1 VVAPVSSLVALVG
14 AVAGLGLVL
23 FVVGL
28 RGVTPAPAR
37 ARAETAARR
46 RDMSIRAALAAVF
59 GLGLLGLTGWPVTA
73 VLGAFL
79 GASLPRLLSGRGEEK
94 RAEQRI
100 EAIAT
105 LAEQLR
111 DTTAAGVGVVGAITA
126 VAPRAPGP
134 IRAEV
139 GALAARLAAG
149 EAPGAALSAFA
160 REVGDP
166 MADLVAAALSIG
178 TSEQSGRLGE
188 LLSALA
194 ASARE
199 QVAMRLRVE
208 VGRARTRATARA
220 VTWISLVV
228 VVALLVFDRH
238 FLAPYSTAVG
248 EVVLAL
254 VGACFAGSYVLL
266 ARIGR
271 DRNPPRFLL
280 AGEDQP

>member
-1 VVAPVSSLVALVG
+1 MVAVTGLPPFAG
-14 AVAGLGLVL
+14 AVAALGIVL
-23 FVVGL
+23 LVVGI
-28 RGVTPAPAR
+28 RGVPPAPIR
-37 ARAETAARR
+37 ARPETAARR
-46 RDMSIRAALAAVF
+46 RDLSIRASLAAVF
-59 GLGLLGLTGWPVTA
+59 GLGLLALTGWPVTA
-73 VLGAFL
+73 ILGALL
-79 GASLPRLLSGRGEEK
+79 GASLPRLVSGRGEEK
-94 RAEQRI
+94 RAEARV
-100 EAIAT
+100 EAIASF
-105 LAEQLR
+105 AEQLR
-111 DTTAAGVGVVGAITA
+111 DTTAAGVGVAGAINA
-126 VAPRAPGP
+126 VAPRAPAP

-139 GALAARLAAG
+139 ATLSARLGAG
-149 EAPGAALSAFA
+149 EAPVAALAAFA

-178 TSEQSGRLGE
+178 TTEQSGRLGE

-194 ASARE
+194 SAARE

-238 FLAPYSTAVG
+238 FLAPYGTAVG
-248 EVVLAL
+248 EAVLAL

-271 DRNPPRFLL
+271 DGNPPRFLL
-280 AGEDQP
+280 AAEEEGS

>member
-1 VVAPVSSLVALVG
+1 VVAVSAFFPVVG
-14 AVAGLGLVL
+14 ALAGLGLVL
-23 FVVGL
+23 LGVGL
-28 RGVTPAPAR
+28 RGVPPAPP
-37 ARAETAARR
+37 RAEVATRARR
-46 RDMSIRAALAAVF
+46 RDLSVRAALAAVF

-73 VLGAFL
+73 MLGALL
-79 GASLPRLLSGRGEEK
+79 GASLPRLVAGRGEEK
-94 RAEQRI
+94 RAEARV
-100 EAIAT
+100 EAIAGF
-105 LAEQLR
+105 AEQLR
-111 DTTAAGVGVVGAITA
+111 DTTAAGVGVTGAIAA
-126 VAPRAPGP
+126 VAPRAPGA

-139 GALAARLAAG
+139 EALTARLSAG
-149 EAPGAALSAFA
+149 EASGAALSAFA

-178 TSEQSGRLGE
+178 TTEQSGRLGE

-220 VTWISLVV
+220 VTWISLVA

-238 FLAPYSTAVG
+238 FLAPYATAVG

-271 DRNPPRFLL
+271 DRDPPRFLL
-280 AGEDQP
+280 AVEEEQQ

>member
-1 VVAPVSSLVALVG
+1 MSTLVPVAG
-14 AVAGLGLVL
+14 AIAGLGIVL
-23 FVVGL
+23 LFVGL
-28 RGVTPAPAR
+28 RGVPPPPAR
-37 ARAETAARR
+37 ARGLTGGRR
-46 RDMSIRAALAAVF
+46 RDLSVRAALAAAF
-59 GLGLLGLTGWPVTA
+59 GLALLALTGWPVTA
-73 VLGAFL
+73 VLGALL
-79 GASLPRLLSGRGEEK
+79 GAALPRLVSGRGEEK
-94 RAEQRI
+94 RAEARI
-100 EAIAT
+100 EAIAAF
-105 LAEQLR
+105 AEQLR
-111 DTTAAGVGVVGAITA
+111 DTTAAGVGITGAIAA
-126 VAPRAPGP
+126 VAPRAPLP
-134 IRAEV
+134 IRPEV
-139 GALAARLAAG
+139 EALSTRIGAG

-160 REVGDP
+160 AEVGDP

-220 VTWISLVV
+220 VTWISLVAA
-228 VVALLVFDRH
+228 VALLVFDRH

-271 DRNPPRFLL
+271 DTNPPRFLL
-280 AGEDQP
+280 ATEENER

>member
-1 VVAPVSSLVALVG
+1 MSALLSFAG
-14 AVAGLGLVL
+14 AIAGLGIVL
-23 FVVGL
+23 FVLGL
-28 RGVTPAPAR
+28 RGVTPSPEAAR
-37 ARAETAARR
+37 VVTGERR
-46 RDMSIRAALAAVF
+46 RDRSVRAALAAVF

-73 VLGAFL
+73 VLGALL
-79 GASLPRLLSGRGEEK
+79 GASLPRLVAGRGEEK
-94 RAEQRI
+94 RAEMRV

-105 LAEQLR
+105 FAEQLR
-111 DTTAAGVGVVGAITA
+111 DTTAAGVGVTGAIAA

-134 IRAEV
+134 IRGEV
-139 GALAARLAAG
+139 GALAGRLGAGEPPERALAA
-149 EAPGAALSAFA
+149 FA
-160 REVGDP
+160 SEVGDP

-194 ASARE
+194 ASARD

-220 VTWISLVV
+220 VTWISLVAV
-228 VVALLVFDRH
+228 VGLLVFDRH
-238 FLAPYSTAVG
+238 FLAPYSTAIG
-248 EVVLAL
+248 EVMLAL
-254 VGACFAGSYVLL
+254 VGACFASSYVLL

-280 AGEDQP
+280 AAEEDDR

>member
-1 VVAPVSSLVALVG
+1 MSGFLPFAGAL
-14 AVAGLGLVL
+14 AGLGVVLLVL
-23 FVVGL
+23 GL
-28 RGVTPAPAR
+28 RGVEAGSQGVR
-37 ARAETAARR
+37 AITKERR
-46 RDMSIRAALAAVF
+46 RDLSVRVGLAAVF
-59 GLGLLGLTGWPVTA
+59 GLGLLALTGWPVTA
-73 VLGAFL
+73 VLGVFL
-79 GASLPRLLSGRGEEK
+79 GVFLPRLVTGRGEEK
-94 RAEQRI
+94 RAEARV

-105 LAEQLR
+105 FAEQLR
-111 DTTAAGVGVVGAITA
+111 DTTAGGVGVTGAIAA

-134 IRAEV
+134 IRKEV

-149 EAPGAALSAFA
+149 EAPGSALAAFA
-160 REVGDP
+160 SEVGDP

-178 TSEQSGRLGE
+178 TTEQSGRLGE

-194 ASARE
+194 ASARD

-220 VTWISLVV
+220 VTWISLVAV
-228 VVALLVFDRH
+228 VGLLVFDRH

-248 EVVLAL
+248 EVVLSL

-271 DRNPPRFLL
+271 DQSSPRFLL
-280 AGEDQP
+280 AAQEEER

>member
-1 VVAPVSSLVALVG
+1 MSALLPFAG

-23 FVVGL
+23 VVLGL
-28 RGVTPAPAR
+28 RGVEPGSQGAHVVTR
-37 ARAETAARR
+37 ERR
-46 RDMSIRAALAAVF
+46 RDLSVRAALAAVF
-59 GLGLLGLTGWPVTA
+59 GLGLLILTGWPVTA

-79 GASLPRLLSGRGEEK
+79 GASLPRLVAGRGEEK
-94 RAEQRI
+94 RAEACV

-105 LAEQLR
+105 FAEQLR
-111 DTTAAGVGVVGAITA
+111 DTTAAGVGVMGSIAA

-134 IRAEV
+134 IRGEV
-139 GALAARLAAG
+139 RALAARLAAG
-149 EAPGAALSAFA
+149 EAPDRALAAFA
-160 REVGDP
+160 SEVGDP

-178 TSEQSGRLGE
+178 TTEQSGRLGE

-194 ASARE
+194 ASARD

-220 VTWISLVV
+220 VTWISLGAVV
-228 VVALLVFDRH
+228 GLLVFDRH

-254 VGACFAGSYVLL
+254 VGACFAGSYVML
-266 ARIGR
+266 ARIGQ
-271 DRNPPRFLL
+271 DRSPPRFLL
-280 AGEDQP
+280 AAQEDDL